1 MPIAVGDYGQAKKI
15 KVLVSGNPTDPPE
28 TDPTVTF
35 FSPCLLSQ
43 KYGNVQFPVPTTDS
57 GDYQLLARIIALSIS
72 VVTKRVKSKIENS
85 CLDRRQS
92 IMLSANSWGLH
103 FGKK

>member
-1 MPIAVGDYGQAKKI
+1 MCIPVKAKKK

-35 FSPCLLSQ
+35 FSPCPLSQ
-43 KYGNVQFPVPTTDS
+43 KYGNVQFLVPTTDS
-57 GDYQLLARIIALSIS
+57 GEYRLLARIITLSIS
-72 VVTKRVKSKIENS
+72 VVTKRVKSKIEKS

>member
-1 MPIAVGDYGQAKKI
+1 MAEHRKLHCHEAGYIKMRLSCTLLLRPKK

-43 KYGNVQFPVPTTDS
+43 KYGNVQFTVPTTDS
-57 GDYQLLARIIALSIS
+57 GEYRLLAPFPL
-72 VVTKRVKSKIENS
+72 V
-85 CLDRRQS
+85 L
-92 IMLSANSWGLH
+92 
-103 FGKK
+103 